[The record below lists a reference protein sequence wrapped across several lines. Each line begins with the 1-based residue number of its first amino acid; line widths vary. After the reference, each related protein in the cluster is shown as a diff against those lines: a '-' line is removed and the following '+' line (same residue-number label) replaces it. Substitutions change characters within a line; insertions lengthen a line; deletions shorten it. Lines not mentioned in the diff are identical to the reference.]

1 MESLAYLE
9 LALASETD
17 LGSSPKLDWQKL
29 SSYVYLSLVSVL
41 AIFTIFAMPNPVE
54 AKPYQTARS
63 TNYKVGNRRYVRSSG
78 CQNYS
83 NNTRL
88 IQQKL
93 KQLGYFNARITG
105 CLGPVTKAAL
115 REFQGDNGLAVTG
128 SPNRA
133 TLSALGI
140 RGGVGA
146 GYTTGDNKLPSS
158 IKTLVDSLPKELE
171 IGDEG
176 PFVKLVQMS
185 LNFLGQNVPVTGI
198 YDQNTSRKVGS
209 YQETNYIEPNGRV
222 GRTTLRKLLGS
233 VFNSNSNLAMNEILT
248 VGSTNNPLV
257 ILVQS
262 QLQSLGLYY
271 GPINGYFGTD
281 TQDAVLRFQ
290 QSRGITP
297 TGQVGATTLAALY
310 NMTPGNNYNVGGYNN
325 PNYDDGFPVALNIPP
340 LRALPPNNNM
350 PLSGYRGQIVSG
362 NRLTSSAPYYR
373 VGNPR
378 RWVGASNIA
387 PQINYGSDLKEA
399 QTILTAL
406 GYYKEGIDGVL
417 GIETIFAINQFQE
430 AQNLAVTGEL
440 NPETLARL
448 RNLSPANRSSDYIN
462 PPNTNPGN
470 MVVEPPVDILDLQRR
485 LSAQGFYN
493 GPLNGIYD
501 AATQAAINRAQ
512 RAYNISV
519 NDVLSGRF

>member
-41 AIFTIFAMPNPVE
+41 AIFTIFALPNPVE
-54 AKPYQTARS
+54 AKPYQTANRA
-63 TNYKVGNRRYVRSSG
+63 NYKVGYRRYVRSSG
-78 CQNYS
+78 CQTYS

-93 KQLGYFNARITG
+93 KQLGYFNANITG
-105 CLGPVTKAAL
+105 CLGPITQAAL
-115 REFQGDNGLAVTG
+115 RQFQRDNGLAVTG
-128 SPNRA
+128 SANNP
-133 TLSALGI
+133 TLIALGI
-140 RGGVGA
+140 RKVGGVS
-146 GYTTGDNKLPSS
+146 TTGNDSLPSWAE
-158 IKTLVDSLPKELE
+158 IILNRLPKELE
-171 IGDEG
+171 IGDQNA
-176 PFVKLVQMS
+176 FVKLVQIG
-185 LNFLGQNVPVTGI
+185 LNFLGKNVPVTGI
-198 YDQNTSRKVGS
+198 YDQNTSRQVGS
-209 YQETNYIEPNGRV
+209 FQAANYIEPTGRV
-222 GRTTLRKLLGS
+222 GKTTLRKLLGS
-233 VFNSNSNLAMNEILT
+233 VFNSNTNLPMNEILT

-257 ILVQS
+257 MLVQS

-271 GPINGYFGTD
+271 GSINGYFGTD

-310 NMTPGNNYNVGGYNN
+310 SMTPGNNYNVGGYNN
-325 PNYDDGFPVALNIPP
+325 PNYDDPFPVELTAPP
-340 LRALPPNNNM
+340 LRVLPPNNAM
-350 PLSGYRGQIVSG
+350 PLSGYPGQIVSR
-362 NRLTSSAPYYR
+362 NTVTSSSPYYR

-387 PQINYGSDLKEA
+387 PQINYGSDIKEA

-417 GIETIFAINQFQE
+417 GLETIFAINQFQD
-430 AQNLAVTGEL
+430 AQNLPVTGEL
-440 NPETLARL
+440 NPATLARL
-448 RNLSPANRSSDYIN
+448 RNSSQANRSSDYIN

-470 MVVEPPVDILDLQRR
+470 MVEPPVDILDLQRR

-501 AATQAAINRAQ
+501 GATQAAINRAQ
-512 RAYNISV
+512 RAYNISI